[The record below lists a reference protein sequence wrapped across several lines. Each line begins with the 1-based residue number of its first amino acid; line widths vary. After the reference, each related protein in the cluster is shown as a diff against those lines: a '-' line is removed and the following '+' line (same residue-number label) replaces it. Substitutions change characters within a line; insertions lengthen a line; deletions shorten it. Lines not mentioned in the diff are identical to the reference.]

1 MFVCIRCIMME
12 KNGGD
17 IMPGVKV
24 NCYGLEIKG
33 LRAAAGYITN
43 LGRECAGGY
52 YEIFYDRA
60 DGQIWTVYNIS
71 AEERR
76 TYPSPKII
84 SVCTT
89 RKHMT
94 MQQIVDKLRE
104 RLEE

>member
-1 MFVCIRCIMME
+1 ME

-17 IMPGVKV
+17 IMPSVKV

-33 LRAAAGYITN
+33 LRAAAGYITS
-43 LGRECAGGY
+43 LGRKHAGGY
-52 YEIFYDRA
+52 YEIFYDCA

-71 AEERR
+71 ADDRR

-94 MQQIVDKLRE
+94 MQQIVDALYARLQE
-104 RLEE
+104 RSEC